1 MKEVLFMQEDCHVG
15 ASVSSTAKRVRG
27 ISLFSGGLDSMLAV
41 CVLRDQGIEME
52 GLVFS
57 SPFFSP
63 KAAIKAAQHLGIK
76 LHVLDFTETILKLVR
91 NPPHGFGGAMNPCID
106 CHANMIA
113 AAGVFMREHGY
124 DFVSTGEV
132 LNQRPMSQNRRS
144 LETVAAASGLE
155 GYLLRPL
162 SAQLLEATIPEQDGR
177 VDRSRLCAIQGR
189 NRQPQME
196 LVKRFNITEYPSPA
210 GGCLLTEKGFCRKL
224 KDLFDHTEGIPAV
237 ADVELMKYPR
247 QFRLPEGGRIIVGR
261 NREDN
266 RRLKGLVDQG
276 KTILHTVNI
285 PGPTAAVIASI
296 SPADLEL
303 AARIIANYGDKGVL
317 TDIVVRVISPTERY
331 EITVAPLAREVF
343 EPWML

>member
-1 MKEVLFMQEDCHVG
+1 MTDVTTPPRK
-15 ASVSSTAKRVRG
+15 VRG

-41 CVLRDQGIEME
+41 CVLRDQGIEMD
-52 GLVFS
+52 GLVFK

-63 KAAIKAAQHLGIK
+63 EGAIKAAKHLGIT
-76 LHVLDFTETILKLVR
+76 LHILDFTETILGLVR

-113 AAGVFMREHGY
+113 AAGAFMREHGY

-144 LETVAAASGLE
+144 LDTVAKSSGLE
-155 GYLLRPL
+155 GYLIRPL
-162 SAQLLEATIPEQDGR
+162 SAQLLDPSIPEQDGR

-196 LVKRFNITEYPSPA
+196 LVQRFGIKEFPSPA

-224 KDLFDHTEGIPAV
+224 RDLFDHTDGIPEV
-237 ADVELMKYPR
+237 RDVELMKYPR
-247 QFRLPEGGRIIVGR
+247 QFRLPDGGRIIVGR
-261 NREDN
+261 NRDDN
-266 RRLKGLVDQG
+266 KRLKALAA
-276 KTILHTVNI
+276 KENRTILHTVNI
-285 PGPTAAVIASI
+285 PGPTALVIGEIPESDLQRAAAII
-296 SPADLEL
+296 S
-303 AARIIANYGDKGVL
+303 NYGDKGAL
-317 TDIVVRVISPTERY
+317 TEIIVKVITPTETK
-331 EITVAPLAREVF
+331 EVTVQPLPRETY

>member
-1 MKEVLFMQEDCHVG
+1 M
-15 ASVSSTAKRVRG
+15 SNIPPSKRPVRG
-27 ISLFSGGLDSMLAV
+27 ISLFSGGLDSMLAI
-41 CVLRDQGIEME
+41 CVLRDQGIEMD
-52 GLVFS
+52 GLVFK

-63 KAAIKAAQHLGIK
+63 TGAIKAAKHLGIK
-76 LHVLDFTETILKLVR
+76 LHILDFTTTILELVR

-113 AAGVFMREHGY
+113 AAGAFMRENGY

-144 LETVAAASGLE
+144 LDTVAKSSGLE
-155 GYLLRPL
+155 GYLIRPL
-162 SAQLLEATIPEQDGR
+162 SAQLLDPSIPEQDGR
-177 VDRSRLCAIQGR
+177 VDRSKLCAIQGR

-196 LVKRFNITEYPSPA
+196 LVQRFGITEFPSPA

-224 KDLFDHTEGIPAV
+224 RDLFDHTEGIPEV
-237 ADVELMKYPR
+237 RDVELMKYPR

-266 RRLKGLVDQG
+266 NRLKALAVEEQR
-276 KTILHTVNI
+276 TILHTVNI
-285 PGPTAAVIASI
+285 PGPTALVIGNI
-296 SPADLEL
+296 TPNDLEK
-303 AARIIANYGDKGVL
+303 AAAIIANYGDKGAL
-317 TDIVVRVISPTERY
+317 AEIIVRIISPTETR
-331 EITVAPLAREVF
+331 EITVSPLPRETY